1 MIDYIMNIRID
12 FYTPSEISEILGER
26 LKTQRL
32 ALNLTQVALADK
44 AGTGIS
50 TVARIESGQ
59 GGTLDNVIRLA
70 MALCMVN
77 HFAELFDVAPIN
89 IDVVFA
95 KQNPRLRASNK
106 I

>member
-1 MIDYIMNIRID
+1 MNVRFD
-12 FYTPSEISEILGER
+12 FYTPSEISQILGKR

-32 ALNLTQVALADK
+32 ALNLTQAALAEK
-44 AGTGIS
+44 ASIGVS

-70 MALCMVN
+70 MTLGMVN
-77 HFAELFDVAPIN
+77 HFAELFDVVPTN
-89 IDVVFA
+89 IEEVIA

-106 I
+106 G